1 LSRTACGRRFLS
13 LSAPLLNSAYNNLM
27 LLEGIFPAI
36 TTPFYPDGRL
46 YFRKLE
52 HNVDRY
58 SRTPV
63 AGIAVLGST
72 GEAVMLSDDESR
84 EVLRTAREAAAPEK
98 VLIAGIGRES
108 LIETLR
114 LADFA
119 AQHQYDALLVRTP
132 HYYGPGMRP
141 LELLTYYRALAD
153 RAALPVILY
162 SIPKFTHL
170 ELPIEVVAELAH
182 HPNIIAIKDS
192 SGSLERLIALIAA
205 TRSARRREF
214 LVTPV
219 FQDVTSRMLSAATE
233 PDRNFVSAESLGG
246 VAVAPPPPR
255 VKAMRK
261 REVAFQILTGSAQ
274 NLLPA
279 FEAKVSGAILAFAA
293 PAPQA
298 CQEVYTAWKEN
309 DPRVAQEKQRR
320 MIEPARLV
328 AANYGIP
335 GLKYACDLNGYYGGN
350 PRIPLLPLTAEQK
363 SAVAAIMADV
373 RN

>member
-1 LSRTACGRRFLS
+1 
-13 LSAPLLNSAYNNLM
+13 M

-46 YFRKLE
+46 YLRKLE
-52 HNVDRY
+52 HNVERY

-63 AGIAVLGST
+63 AGITVLGST

-84 EVLRTAREAAAPEK
+84 EVLRTARQAAASHK
-98 VLIAGIGRES
+98 VLLAGVGRES
-108 LIETLR
+108 LLETLR

-119 AQHQYDALLVRTP
+119 AEQQYDALLVRTP
-132 HYYGPGMRP
+132 HYYGPAMRP

-153 RAALPVILY
+153 RAALPVVLY

-170 ELPIEVVAELAH
+170 ELPVDVVAQLAH

-192 SGSLERLIALIAA
+192 SGSLDRLAALLAS
-205 TRSARRREF
+205 TRSAPRRSV

-219 FQDVTSRMLSAATE
+219 FEAVTARSMLAAAE
-233 PDRNFVSAESLGG
+233 PDPSFVSAESLGG
-246 VAVAPPPPR
+246 VAVAAPPAPR

-261 REVAFQILTGSAQ
+261 KEVGFQVLTGSAGH
-274 NLLPA
+274 LLPA
-279 FEAKVSGAILAFAA
+279 FESGVSGAILAFAA

-298 CQEVYTAWKEN
+298 CHEIYTAWKEK
-309 DPRVAQEKQRR
+309 DPVIAVEKQRR
-320 MIEPARLV
+320 IVEPGRLV
-328 AANYGIP
+328 AAELGIP
-335 GLKYACDLNGYYGGN
+335 ALKYACDLNGYFGGF
-350 PRIPLLPLTAEQK
+350 PRLPLLPLAAEQK
-363 SAVAAIMADV
+363 SAVAAAMSDV